1 MDFKTMAD
9 IDKPPP
15 YRSGVVENPA
25 VRVFFKVQRLRMVN
39 GDTHS
44 IIESFG
50 IVEFLL
56 LLSCAL
62 AIAIL
67 DSWVRM
73 PF

>member
-1 MDFKTMAD
+1 
-9 IDKPPP
+9 
-15 YRSGVVENPA
+15 
-25 VRVFFKVQRLRMVN
+25 VRTFFNQA
-39 GDTHS
+39 HS

-67 DSWVRM
+67 DYWVRM